1 MTARFVNLG
10 NPNLT
15 CRDLSDLSLDAVAG
29 LEAMV
34 LESVGPVHHAV
45 RVPFH
50 DSQARKK
57 AILIRTDWD
66 TVEHNTPG
74 PYLHEDLVFRLIRA
88 KVKLV
93 GVDFDG
99 VDCSQLI
106 ANEIVVVQNLAGL
119 KFLPKTGFRF
129 FAVPSPGQGQTTDV
143 RAFAEINA
151 GSASSG

>member
-1 MTARFVNLG
+1 MTTRFVSLG
-10 NPNLT
+10 NASLT
-15 CRDLSDLSLDAVAG
+15 CRDLSAVSLDAVAG
-29 LEAMV
+29 LQAMV
-34 LESVGPVHHAV
+34 LESVGPTHHAV

-66 TVEHNTPG
+66 TVDHSTPG
-74 PYLHEDLVFRLIRA
+74 PYLHEDLLFRLIRA

-106 ANEIVVVQNLAGL
+106 ANDIVVVQNLSGL
-119 KFLPKTGFRF
+119 KDVSKAGFRF
-129 FAVPSPGQGQTTDV
+129 FAVPAPGDGQTANV
-143 RAFAEINA
+143 RAFAEI
-151 GSASSG
+151 SVE